1 MAHSFSTVLAVVK
14 THCTTVGAAVTPKI
28 TVVWA
33 CDAESEA
40 RQITVEFAGTVD
52 NPFSTHTFGTT
63 QYGKRIEIK
72 VWLPVRSLDKTPLE
86 NVEAQLEDID
96 ARLRGALMGDTTLG
110 NPSIC
115 MGLVI
120 EDSSTSKEQMLN
132 RDKAAV
138 FFRTLTVPVVIGLSD
153 VDTIAS

>member
-1 MAHSFSTVLAVVK
+1 
-14 THCTTVGAAVTPKI
+14 
-28 TVVWA
+28 
-33 CDAESEA
+33 
-40 RQITVEFAGTVD
+40 
-52 NPFSTHTFGTT
+52 
-63 QYGKRIEIK
+63 
-72 VWLPVRSLDKTPLE
+72 
-86 NVEAQLEDID
+86 
-96 ARLRGALMGDTTLG
+96 MGDTTLG

-115 MGLVI
+115 MGLMI